1 MDTGTIDCKEKII
14 SEQYYD
20 VITDYSLGMLEES
33 GYDLCATDV
42 GETFHVVYINRQD
55 VTDAAGYL
63 FQYRSVPKLY
73 GLMQVGE
80 FDPNDLITSGI
91 LRAQREPLNLT
102 GRGVVVCFIDTGI
115 DYTNP
120 VFRDASGNS
129 RIVAIWDQTIQTGT
143 PPEGFQYGTEYRREE
158 INRALQTETP
168 YSIVPSRDNNGHG
181 SALASVA
188 VGSATREF
196 LGAAPDADIVVVK
209 LKECKQYLRGF
220 YLLPENVPAYQEN
233 DIMLAVRYAD
243 SFAEQFKRPVVIC
256 LGLGTN
262 SGDHEGNSALGEYLE
277 TIVEKPGRVVVVG
290 GGNEGNAAHHYAG
303 RLGSGAGGDRA
314 ESERIGDLNLSEGM
328 RVPVEIRVGENV
340 RGFMLEFWGTVPDRF
355 TLSLRTPGGETIPAV
370 RLGIRESI
378 TYDFVYERAIVSLA
392 GELVEPS
399 SGEELVVIRIQDP
412 TPGIWTIRVEAVGN
426 IYNGNFHMWLP
437 ITQFIQGQVSFLE
450 PTPYV
455 TLTEPSM
462 TQDVITVSA
471 YDTANNSFYIASG
484 RGFTRT
490 GRIKPDF
497 AAPGV
502 DVSTLRGEQT
512 GSSLAAAIATGA
524 VAQFLQ
530 WAVVENN
537 DEEVSGRE
545 VKNYFIRG
553 AVRDSGLFYPNREWG
568 YGRLDV
574 AGVFDNLVGI

>member
-1 MDTGTIDCKEKII
+1 MDIGNIDCREKII

-20 VITDYSLGMLEES
+20 VITDYFLGGLEES
-33 GYDLCATDV
+33 GYDLCATEV
-42 GETFHVVYINRQD
+42 GGEFNVVYINRRD
-55 VTDAAGYL
+55 VVNAGEYL

-80 FDPNDLITSGI
+80 FDPNNLIEPGI
-91 LRAQREPLNLT
+91 LRVQREPLNLT
-102 GRGVVVCFIDTGI
+102 GRGVVACFIDTGV
-115 DYTNP
+115 DYTDP
-120 VFRDASGNS
+120 VFRDVSGNS
-129 RIVAIWDQTIQTGT
+129 RILAIWDQTIQTGT
-143 PPEGFQYGTEYRREE
+143 PPEGFLYGTEYRQEE
-158 INRALQTETP
+158 ITRALQSEEP
-168 YSIVPSRDNNGHG
+168 YSIVPSRDSNGHG
-181 SALASVA
+181 SAMASVA

-209 LKECKQYLRGF
+209 LKECKQYLRDF
-220 YLLPENVPAYQEN
+220 YLLPDNVPAYQEN
-233 DIMLAVRYAD
+233 DIMLAVQYAD
-243 SFAEQFKRPVVIC
+243 SFAEQFNRPVVIC

-262 SGDHEGNSALGEYLE
+262 SGDHEGNSALGEFLE
-277 TIVEKPGRVVVVG
+277 TIAEKPSRAVVVC

-303 RLGSGAGGDRA
+303 QLGNGTA
-314 ESERIGDLNLSEGM
+314 ESERIGDLGIPESM
-328 RVPVEIRVGENV
+328 RAPVEIRVGENV
-340 RGFMLEFWGTVPDRF
+340 RGFMLEFWGNVPDRF

-370 RLGIRESI
+370 RLGIQESI

-412 TPGIWTIRVEAVGN
+412 TPGIWTIQVEAVGN

-455 TLTEPSM
+455 TLTEPGM
-462 TQDVITVSA
+462 TRDVITVST
-471 YDTANNSFYIASG
+471 YDTINNSFYIASG

-502 DVSTLRGEQT
+502 DVSAIRGEQT
-512 GSSLAAAIATGA
+512 GSSFAAAITAGA

-537 DEEVSGRE
+537 EEEVSGRE

-553 AVRDSGLFYPNREWG
+553 AARDSDLFYPNREWG